1 MVAMKLQQRAV
12 RREQAHVFIKV
23 GEDCKEHRLGEW
35 DLGLQRR
42 QERIINVLKN

>member
-23 GEDCKEHRLGEW
+23 GKDCKEHK
-35 DLGLQRR
+35 D
-42 QERIINVLKN
+42 